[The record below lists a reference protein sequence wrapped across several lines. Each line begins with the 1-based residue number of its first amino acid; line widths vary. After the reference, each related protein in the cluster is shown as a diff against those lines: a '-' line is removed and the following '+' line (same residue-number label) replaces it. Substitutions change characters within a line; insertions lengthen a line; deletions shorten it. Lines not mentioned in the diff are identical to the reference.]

1 MLFSILLALRK
12 MFKYSI
18 SIIQGH
24 NLKIFG
30 FFWKEKEYIL
40 QRDFAL
46 AVVHLKVILKNWF
59 FENIFFFFHLN
70 GWVSF
75 YEKHWFSTKRFYSDF
90 SRKRKEIVVRK
101 YFALAMFFKDSSEEF
116 VFH

>member
-12 MFKYSI
+12 MFKYSV
-18 SIIQGH
+18 SILQGH

-30 FFWKEKEYIL
+30 FFWKGKEYIL

-46 AVVHLKVILKNWF
+46 AAVHLKEILKNWF

-75 YEKHWFSTKRFYSDF
+75 YEKHWFFTKDF
-90 SRKRKEIVVRK
+90 ILIFPGKGKKLLCENI
-101 YFALAMFFKDSSEEF
+101 LP
-116 VFH
+116 

>member
-12 MFKYSI
+12 IFKYSV
-18 SIIQGH
+18 SILQGH

-40 QRDFAL
+40 QRDFELVA
-46 AVVHLKVILKNWF
+46 VHLKEILKNWF

-75 YEKHWFSTKRFYSDF
+75 YGKHWFSTKDF
-90 SRKRKEIVVRK
+90 ILIFPGKGKKLLCENI
-101 YFALAMFFKDSSEEF
+101 LP
-116 VFH
+116 